1 VVGVLFPLDLVVA
14 VADTMVVDL
23 VVHQLEMVLK
33 QVVVDQDTL
42 IHHMELLL

>member
-42 IHHMELLL
+42 IHHMEVLP